1 MNSRFG
7 LSLLVASVGFAT
19 TILAEKPPK
28 DFQDLMKSNGSI
40 IDISLG
46 TVRSSVGAGA
56 GQETGGTSLRRH
68 IREKNY
74 DGLIADATTLRNNF
88 TKIEAFWT
96 QRKVADAIDWSK
108 AAITAANQ
116 LEAAAKARDD
126 AGVGVAANAVAATCR
141 DCHLKHRVINL
152 ADGTFEIL

>member
-1 MNSRFG
+1 MNRRFG
-7 LSLLVASVGFAT
+7 LLLLVAAFGFAT
-19 TILAEKPPK
+19 TVLAEKPPK

-56 GQETGGTSLRRH
+56 GQEAGTSLRRH
-68 IREKNY
+68 IRDKNY

-88 TKIEAFWT
+88 TKIGAFWT
-96 QRKVADAIDWSK
+96 ERKVADAIDWSK
-108 AAITAANQ
+108 AAIKAASE

-126 AGVGVAANAVAATCR
+126 AAVGVAANAVAATCR
-141 DCHLKHRVINL
+141 DCHLKHRVVNL

>member
-1 MNSRFG
+1 MNRRFG
-7 LSLLVASVGFAT
+7 LLLLVASLGFAT
-19 TILAEKPPK
+19 TVLAEKPPK

-46 TVRSSVGAGA
+46 TVRTSTGPGA
-56 GQETGGTSLRRH
+56 TGPTSLRAH
-68 IREKNY
+68 IRDKNY
-74 DGLIADATTLRNNF
+74 EGLIADATTLRSNF

-96 QRKVADAIDWSK
+96 QRKVADAIEWSK
-108 AAITAANQ
+108 AAIKASNE

-126 AGVGVAANAVAATCR
+126 AAIGVAANAVATTCR
-141 DCHLKHRVINL
+141 ECHLKHRVVNL

>member
-1 MNSRFG
+1 V
-7 LSLLVASVGFAT
+7 SLGCAVTL
-19 TILAEKPPK
+19 LAEKPPK

-56 GQETGGTSLRRH
+56 GQEAGGSSLRRH

-74 DGLIADATTLRNNF
+74 EGLVTDATTLRDNF

-96 QRKVADAIDWSK
+96 QRKVADAINWSK
-108 AAITAANQ
+108 AALKAANE

-126 AGVGVAANAVAATCR
+126 AAVGVAANAVAATCR